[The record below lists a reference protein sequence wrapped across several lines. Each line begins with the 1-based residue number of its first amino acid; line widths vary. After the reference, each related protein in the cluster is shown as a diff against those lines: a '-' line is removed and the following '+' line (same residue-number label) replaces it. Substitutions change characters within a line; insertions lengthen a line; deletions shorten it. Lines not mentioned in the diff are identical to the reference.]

1 MPRSDLYNAFGVNF
15 GLIRSPRCAAA
26 RRPWAVEY
34 NAFGVGPGRHANGIK
49 TPDLG
54 DNLRVHN
61 SIAVSH
67 RRAWPRLRTLNVPL
81 LACKQCGGAIHGMSM
96 RPSSMPTGVR
106 APALLASKQWHPKIK
121 D

>member
-15 GLIRSPRCAAA
+15 GLIRSPGCAAA

-67 RRAWPRLRTLNVPL
+67 RNPADVAPLAYVKRIFSNASTERSIWPPASLPGRSRRL
-81 LACKQCGGAIHGMSM
+81 
-96 RPSSMPTGVR
+96 TG
-106 APALLASKQWHPKIK
+106 
-121 D
+121 